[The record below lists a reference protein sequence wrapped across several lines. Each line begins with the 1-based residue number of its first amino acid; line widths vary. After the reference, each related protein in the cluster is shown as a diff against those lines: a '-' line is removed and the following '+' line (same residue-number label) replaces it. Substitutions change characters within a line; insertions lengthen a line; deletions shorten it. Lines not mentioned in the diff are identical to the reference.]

1 MVQNTHAHAERGRIV
16 KTDINVA
23 VDDVY
28 SLFLVDATVRVCIFM
43 YWTNNVHI
51 HSQTLTRTRGVECYY
66 LLRNKRAIA
75 FDNNVFSRAVHQMK
89 MKGMGEWYSIISA

>member
-1 MVQNTHAHAERGRIV
+1 MRLKAPVSAFSMYRPKINVYNQIDSRSKSMVQNTHAHAERGRIV

-43 YWTNNVHI
+43 Y
-51 HSQTLTRTRGVECYY
+51 
-66 LLRNKRAIA
+66 
-75 FDNNVFSRAVHQMK
+75 
-89 MKGMGEWYSIISA
+89 